1 MILLEGSIHR
11 LKMDFNNKVLQLK
24 MRKVDII
31 EKIDNLYTRLSEI
44 NKELVMKDETVK
56 YTIEDR
62 VENPMNIYNVTDDEI
77 EAYRQELVQREIDEK
92 NTKKS
97 GAKKKK
103 GAAET
108 EKERAEAEKKMSDD
122 KKRADASGN

>member
-31 EKIDNLYTRLSEI
+31 EKVDNLYTRLSEI
-44 NKELVMKDETVK
+44 NKELVMKDATVK